1 MLICKKPIMR
11 YEESYGLAFYSTFFF
26 VFFKF
31 FFARFPTPVFAAWLR
46 ECLLLISCAFV
57 CFFVAIFTRTFA
69 ALIHA
74 WFFFHLI
81 FFCSLASCSFFLF
94 RFINCSCC
102 FFFFFSLS
110 FF

>member
-31 FFARFPTPVFAAWLR
+31 FFARFPTPVFAAWLS

-69 ALIHA
+69 ALTHA
-74 WFFFHLI
+74 WVFFHLI
-81 FFCSLASCSFFLF
+81 FFSCSFFFCSLASCSFLF
-94 RFINCSCC
+94 R
-102 FFFFFSLS
+102 
-110 FF
+110 